1 MKKISFLILQI
12 LLLSVCTST
21 IAFAQMPTLSN
32 RNKSDW
38 WHPIGIKPYQ
48 ASKAKHISFISVR
61 GNSFVDDK
69 GNELVFKGLSI
80 SDPDKL
86 KKDGKWSK
94 KHFEVIKSWGANIV
108 RIPVHPISVQQRGIE
123 DYLTLLDE
131 AVKWSEELDLYL
143 IIDWHSIGNLRTE
156 LLASDAYNTT
166 KKETFS
172 FWQTIAAH
180 YKDVP
185 TVAFYEL
192 FNEPTIYDGK
202 YGTCTWG
209 EWKLMM
215 EELIDVVYAY
225 NKSAIPLVAGFNW
238 AYDLTPVKDH
248 PIARE
253 GIGYV
258 VHPYPGKR
266 KIPREPKWEVDFGFV
281 AYKYPVIATELGFMN
296 EGDDENLLNDKVYG
310 PSIVN
315 YFHQKKISWVV
326 WVFDPVWVPQMIK
339 NWNYEPTEQGAFF
352 KDVFQG
358 KFKYQK

>member
-1 MKKISFLILQI
+1 M
-12 LLLSVCTST
+12 
-21 IAFAQMPTLSN
+21 
-32 RNKSDW
+32 
-38 WHPIGIKPYQ
+38 
-48 ASKAKHISFISVR
+48 
-61 GNSFVDDK
+61 
-69 GNELVFKGLSI
+69 
-80 SDPDKL
+80 
-86 KKDGKWSK
+86 
-94 KHFEVIKSWGANIV
+94 
-108 RIPVHPISVQQRGIE
+108 QQRGIE
-123 DYLTLLDE
+123 DYLKLLDE
-131 AVKWSEELDLYL
+131 AVSWSEELGLYL

-209 EWKLMM
+209 EWKVMM

-225 NKSAIPLVAGFNW
+225 NKRAVPLVAGFNW

-248 PIARE
+248 PIARP

-281 AYKYPVIATELGFMN
+281 ADKYPVIATELGYMN

-339 NWNYEPTEQGAFF
+339 NWDYEPTDQGAFF
-352 KDVFQG
+352 RDVFQG
-358 KFKYQK
+358 KFKYKE